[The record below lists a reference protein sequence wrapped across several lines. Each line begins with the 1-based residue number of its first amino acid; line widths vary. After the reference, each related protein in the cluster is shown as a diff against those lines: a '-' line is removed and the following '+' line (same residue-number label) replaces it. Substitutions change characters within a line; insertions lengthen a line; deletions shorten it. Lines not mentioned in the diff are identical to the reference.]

1 MKTIQNKLACFF
13 IIHKFRSFQK
23 LLFLYSTAILIL
35 NKDKA
40 NYLFNDLSV
49 GDYVVLHTVLC
60 FEDKAYLEK
69 LGEKLNLSIS
79 KMSNVAT
86 NLKNRG
92 LVIWSHDGDGS
103 EGTYLTVTET
113 GLKLMDKQEDKLK
126 NYYERVINRF
136 GLKNTVDLIGKMT
149 ALETIMEEE
158 MENE

>member
-1 MKTIQNKLACFF
+1 MDKNTINKLAYDLTYQ
-13 IIHKFRSFQK
+13 RY
-23 LLFLYSTAILIL
+23 LL

-92 LVIWSHDGDGS
+92 LITWSHDGDGS

>member
-1 MKTIQNKLACFF
+1 MDKNTINKLAYDLTYQ
-13 IIHKFRSFQK
+13 RY
-23 LLFLYSTAILIL
+23 LL
-35 NKDKA
+35 NKDKD

-49 GDYVVLHTVLC
+49 GDYVVLHTVLG

-69 LGEKLNLSIS
+69 ISEKLNLSIS

-92 LVIWSHDGDGS
+92 LVTWSHDGDGS

-113 GLKLMDKQEDKLK
+113 GLKLMDKQEEKLK

>member
-1 MKTIQNKLACFF
+1 MDKNTINKLAYDLTYQ
-13 IIHKFRSFQK
+13 RY
-23 LLFLYSTAILIL
+23 LL

-60 FEDKAYLEK
+60 CEDKAYLEK

>member
-1 MKTIQNKLACFF
+1 MDKNTINKLAYDLTYQ
-13 IIHKFRSFQK
+13 RY
-23 LLFLYSTAILIL
+23 LL

-136 GLKNTVDLIGKMT
+136 GLKNTVDLIGKMK

>member
-1 MKTIQNKLACFF
+1 MDKNTINKLAYDLTYQ
-13 IIHKFRSFQK
+13 RY
-23 LLFLYSTAILIL
+23 LL

-69 LGEKLNLSIS
+69 IGEKLNLSIS
-79 KMSNVAT
+79 NMSNVAT

-92 LVIWSHDGDGS
+92 LITWSHDGDGS

>member
-1 MKTIQNKLACFF
+1 MDKNTINKLAYDLTYQ
-13 IIHKFRSFQK
+13 RY
-23 LLFLYSTAILIL
+23 LL

-69 LGEKLNLSIS
+69 IGEKLNLSIS

>member
-1 MKTIQNKLACFF
+1 MDKNTINKLAYDLTYQ
-13 IIHKFRSFQK
+13 RY
-23 LLFLYSTAILIL
+23 LL

-158 MENE
+158 MENEYLF

>member
-1 MKTIQNKLACFF
+1 MDKNTINKLAYDLTYQ
-13 IIHKFRSFQK
+13 RY
-23 LLFLYSTAILIL
+23 LL

-40 NYLFNDLSV
+40 NHLFNDLSV
-49 GDYVVLHTVLC
+49 GDYVVLHTVLG

-69 LGEKLNLSIS
+69 IGEKLNLSIS

-126 NYYERVINRF
+126 NY
-136 GLKNTVDLIGKMT
+136 
-149 ALETIMEEE
+149 
-158 MENE
+158 

>member
-1 MKTIQNKLACFF
+1 MDKNTINKLAYDLTYQ
-13 IIHKFRSFQK
+13 RY
-23 LLFLYSTAILIL
+23 LL

-40 NYLFNDLSV
+40 NHLFNDLSV
-49 GDYVVLHTVLC
+49 GDYVVLHTVLG

-92 LVIWSHDGDGS
+92 LITWSHDGDGS

-113 GLKLMDKQEDKLK
+113 GLKLMDKQEEKLK
-126 NYYERVINRF
+126 NYYE
-136 GLKNTVDLIGKMT
+136 
-149 ALETIMEEE
+149 
-158 MENE
+158 

>member
-1 MKTIQNKLACFF
+1 MDKNTINKLAYDLTYQ
-13 IIHKFRSFQK
+13 RY
-23 LLFLYSTAILIL
+23 LL

-113 GLKLMDKQEDKLK
+113 GLKLMDKHEDKLK

>member
-1 MKTIQNKLACFF
+1 MDKNTINKLAYDLTYQ
-13 IIHKFRSFQK
+13 RY
-23 LLFLYSTAILIL
+23 LL

-60 FEDKAYLEK
+60 FEDKSYLEK

>member
-1 MKTIQNKLACFF
+1 MDKNTINKLAYDLTYQ
-13 IIHKFRSFQK
+13 RY
-23 LLFLYSTAILIL
+23 LL

>member
-1 MKTIQNKLACFF
+1 MDKNTINKLAYDLTYQ
-13 IIHKFRSFQK
+13 RY
-23 LLFLYSTAILIL
+23 LL

-92 LVIWSHDGDGS
+92 LIIWSHDGDGS

-113 GLKLMDKQEDKLK
+113 GLKLMNKQEDKLK

>member
-1 MKTIQNKLACFF
+1 MDKNTINKLAYDLTYQ
-13 IIHKFRSFQK
+13 RY
-23 LLFLYSTAILIL
+23 LL
-35 NKDKA
+35 NKDKD

>member
-1 MKTIQNKLACFF
+1 MDKNTINKLAYDLTYQ
-13 IIHKFRSFQK
+13 RY
-23 LLFLYSTAILIL
+23 LL

-158 MENE
+158 MEYE

>member
-1 MKTIQNKLACFF
+1 MDKNTINKLAYDLTYQ
-13 IIHKFRSFQK
+13 RY
-23 LLFLYSTAILIL
+23 LL

-158 MENE
+158 MGNE

>member
-1 MKTIQNKLACFF
+1 MDKNTINKLAYDLTYQ
-13 IIHKFRSFQK
+13 RY
-23 LLFLYSTAILIL
+23 LL

-40 NYLFNDLSV
+40 NYLFNELSV

-92 LVIWSHDGDGS
+92 LITWSHDGDGS

>member
-1 MKTIQNKLACFF
+1 MDKNTINKLAYDLTYQ
-13 IIHKFRSFQK
+13 RY
-23 LLFLYSTAILIL
+23 LL

-49 GDYVVLHTVLC
+49 GDYVVLHTVLG

>member
-1 MKTIQNKLACFF
+1 MDKNTINKLAYDLTYQ
-13 IIHKFRSFQK
+13 RY
-23 LLFLYSTAILIL
+23 LL

-92 LVIWSHDGDGS
+92 LVIWSHDGDDS

>member
-1 MKTIQNKLACFF
+1 MDKNTINKLAYDLTYQ
-13 IIHKFRSFQK
+13 RY
-23 LLFLYSTAILIL
+23 LL

-158 MENE
+158 MD

>member
-1 MKTIQNKLACFF
+1 MDKNTINKLAYDLTYQ
-13 IIHKFRSFQK
+13 RY
-23 LLFLYSTAILIL
+23 LL

-49 GDYVVLHTVLC
+49 CDYVVLHTVLC

-113 GLKLMDKQEDKLK
+113 GLKLMDKQENKLK

>member
-1 MKTIQNKLACFF
+1 MDKNTINKLAYDLTYQ
-13 IIHKFRSFQK
+13 RY
-23 LLFLYSTAILIL
+23 LL

-113 GLKLMDKQEDKLK
+113 GLKLMDKQEEKLK
-126 NYYERVINRF
+126 NYYQRVINRF

>member
-1 MKTIQNKLACFF
+1 MDKNTINKLAYDLTYQ
-13 IIHKFRSFQK
+13 RY
-23 LLFLYSTAILIL
+23 LL

-113 GLKLMDKQEDKLK
+113 GLKLMDKQEEKLK

>member
-1 MKTIQNKLACFF
+1 MDKNTINKLAYDLTYQ
-13 IIHKFRSFQK
+13 RY
-23 LLFLYSTAILIL
+23 LL
-35 NKDKA
+35 NKDKT

>member
-1 MKTIQNKLACFF
+1 MDKNTSNKLAYDLTYQ
-13 IIHKFRSFQK
+13 RY
-23 LLFLYSTAILIL
+23 LL

>member
-1 MKTIQNKLACFF
+1 MDKNTINKLAYDLTYQ
-13 IIHKFRSFQK
+13 RY
-23 LLFLYSTAILIL
+23 LL

-86 NLKNRG
+86 NLKNRING
-92 LVIWSHDGDGS
+92 KSSISKEKNSSKRGS
-103 EGTYLTVTET
+103 SPSQSLLCQDCTQRRTPSSR
-113 GLKLMDKQEDKLK
+113 
-126 NYYERVINRF
+126 YE
-136 GLKNTVDLIGKMT
+136 
-149 ALETIMEEE
+149 
-158 MENE
+158 

>member
-1 MKTIQNKLACFF
+1 MDKNTINKLAYDLTYQ
-13 IIHKFRSFQK
+13 RY
-23 LLFLYSTAILIL
+23 LL

-40 NYLFNDLSV
+40 NYLFNNLSV
-49 GDYVVLHTVLC
+49 GDYVGLHTVLC

>member
-1 MKTIQNKLACFF
+1 MDKNTINKLAYDLTYQ
-13 IIHKFRSFQK
+13 RY
-23 LLFLYSTAILIL
+23 LL

-40 NYLFNDLSV
+40 NYLFNDLSA

>member
-1 MKTIQNKLACFF
+1 MDKNTINKLAYDLTYQ
-13 IIHKFRSFQK
+13 RY
-23 LLFLYSTAILIL
+23 LL

-92 LVIWSHDGDGS
+92 LITWSHDGDGS

-113 GLKLMDKQEDKLK
+113 GLKLMDKQEEKLK

-136 GLKNTVDLIGKMT
+136 GLKNTVELIGKMT

>member
-1 MKTIQNKLACFF
+1 MDKNTINKLAYDLTYQ
-13 IIHKFRSFQK
+13 RY
-23 LLFLYSTAILIL
+23 LL

-113 GLKLMDKQEDKLK
+113 GLKLMQKQEDKLK

>member
-1 MKTIQNKLACFF
+1 MDKNTINKLAYDLTYQ
-13 IIHKFRSFQK
+13 RY
-23 LLFLYSTAILIL
+23 LL

-92 LVIWSHDGDGS
+92 LVIWAHDGDGS

>member
-1 MKTIQNKLACFF
+1 
-13 IIHKFRSFQK
+13 
-23 LLFLYSTAILIL
+23 
-35 NKDKA
+35 
-40 NYLFNDLSV
+40 
-49 GDYVVLHTVLC
+49 
-60 FEDKAYLEK
+60 
-69 LGEKLNLSIS
+69 
-79 KMSNVAT
+79 MSNVAT

-149 ALETIMEEE
+149 AL
-158 MENE
+158 